1 MLGVDKGTAE
11 EFYSQCL
18 SNAEILD
25 RSAHARARKGD
36 GIAAVAC
43 AWGADVAIVQAVIW
57 ERILIASSNPL
68 RQFYQVAGVTVT
80 ALSNEDADGPKRR
93 VATAEHMIRAARMR
107 VQSAFDASLAADIAA
122 RWSDV
127 TYLAPLP
134 AFTPVQ
140 VQAAVEARLL
150 GVSAGEFIEHRRRE
164 AAASML
170 EAQSRRVHG
179 DTAGAIQAGYDSDFL
194 SLDAYLIESAI
205 AVGDDALLTVISRWE
220 LATRAVA
227 GLPGLPPDF
236 LAAVGVVREAL
247 ATSLGEADGAR
258 LRRTFAAV

>member
-1 MLGVDKGTAE
+1 MLGVEKGTAE

-18 SNAEILD
+18 GNATVLD
-25 RSAHARARKGD
+25 RSARARAHHGD
-36 GIAAVAC
+36 SIAAVAC

-68 RQFYQVAGVTVT
+68 RQFYQVAGVTVN
-80 ALSNEDADGPKRR
+80 ALSVDEPDGPKRR
-93 VATAEHMIRAARMR
+93 IGTAEHMIRAARMR
-107 VQSAFDASLAADIAA
+107 IQSAFDAELAADIAA

-127 TYLAPLP
+127 TYLGSLP

-205 AVGDDALLTVISRWE
+205 AVGDEALLTVISRWE

-227 GLPGLPPDF
+227 SLPGLPSDF
-236 LAAVGVVREAL
+236 LAAVGVVRDAL
-247 ATSLGEADGAR
+247 AVSLGESDGAR
-258 LRRTFAAV
+258 LRQTFAAV